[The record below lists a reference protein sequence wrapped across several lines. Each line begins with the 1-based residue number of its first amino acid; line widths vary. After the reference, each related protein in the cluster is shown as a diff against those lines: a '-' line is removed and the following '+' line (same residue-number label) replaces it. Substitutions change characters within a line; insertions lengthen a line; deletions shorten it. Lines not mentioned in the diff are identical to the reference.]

1 MSILRWILGRIG
13 AAALVAWVV
22 TTVVFFALRIAGGD
36 PTEAI
41 LGGPGSQAGEE
52 AVAQARADYGLDKPL
67 VVQYL
72 VQMQRIVTLQLGDSY
87 ARKTPVAELVG
98 AQLGSTMLLAVC
110 ALVLAWVIALTLA
123 TVATRAHGLAGRAV
137 AATIQAG
144 EVVATV
150 VPHFWLG
157 AVLILVFSSSLGW
170 FPATSVGAA
179 PAGLVL
185 PVVTLAIP
193 TAGFLGQVMRDGL
206 AEAAAS
212 PFATTARARGA
223 SESRILWRHSLRHAA
238 LPAISLSGWSF
249 GSLLSGAVV
258 VESLFGRP
266 GMGRLLLDATNA
278 RDVPVVVAVV
288 LVVAVAYTVVMT
300 VADGVERLVDPR
312 PRGAA
317 RATDRPEHRP
327 TDSGTGSSARSSTD
341 APAEQ
346 SPRTEKAIV

>member
-1 MSILRWILGRIG
+1 MSIFRWAAGRLG

-22 TTVVFFALRIAGGD
+22 TTVVFFALRAAGGD

-41 LGGPGSQAGEE
+41 LGGPGSQAGED
-52 AVAQARADYGLDKPL
+52 AVAQARSDYGLDRPL
-67 VVQYL
+67 IVQYL
-72 VQMQRIVTLQLGDSY
+72 VQMRRILTFQLGDSY
-87 ARKTPVAELVG
+87 ARKQPVAELIG

-110 ALVLAWVIALTLA
+110 ALALAWVIALSVATLA
-123 TVATRAHGLAGRAV
+123 TRAQGVLGRVVSGLV
-137 AATIQAG
+137 QAG
-144 EVVATV
+144 EVTATV
-150 VPHFWLG
+150 MPHFWLG
-157 AVLILVFSSSLGW
+157 AVLILVFSSTLGW
-170 FPATSVGAA
+170 FPATSVGAS

-206 AEAAAS
+206 DEAAAS

-266 GMGRLLLDATNA
+266 GLGRLLLDATST
-278 RDVPVVVAVV
+278 RDVPVVVGSV
-288 LVVAVAYTVVMT
+288 LVVALTYTVVTTM
-300 VADGVERLVDPR
+300 ADGVERLVDPR
-312 PRGAA
+312 PRGAD
-317 RATDRPEHRP
+317 RATDRTLR
-327 TDSGTGSSARSSTD
+327 
-341 APAEQ
+341 AEA
-346 SPRTEKAIV
+346 AIV

>member
-1 MSILRWILGRIG
+1 MSILRWVLGRLG

-52 AVAQARADYGLDKPL
+52 AVAQARSDYGLDRPL
-67 VVQYL
+67 LVQYL
-72 VQMQRIVTLQLGDSY
+72 VQMRRILTFQLGDSY

-110 ALVLAWVIALTLA
+110 SLILAWVIALSVATLA
-123 TVATRAHGLAGRAV
+123 TRSQGRTGRLVSGLV
-137 AATIQAG
+137 QAG

-157 AVLILVFSSSLGW
+157 AVLILVFSSTLGW
-170 FPATSVGAA
+170 FPATSAGAS

-206 AEAAAS
+206 TEAAAS

-223 SESRILWRHSLRHAA
+223 SETTVLWRHSLRHAA

-278 RDVPVVVAVV
+278 RDVPVVIAVV
-288 LVVAVAYTVVMT
+288 LVVALAYTVVMT
-300 VADGVERLVDPR
+300 IADGVERLVDPR
-312 PRGAA
+312 PRAA
-317 RATDRPEHRP
+317 RAADQTPV
-327 TDSGTGSSARSSTD
+327 
-341 APAEQ
+341 AE
-346 SPRTEKAIV
+346 AVIA